1 MVYFFQ
7 WQPNDICQPQ
17 QELLL
22 QIFPLVLDRSIPF
35 SDFTGTLQRQVY
47 LLVLWLKNS
56 TQISRSRNGWIAD
69 NLSGPEAVGV
79 WQCPQATIRKISIFL
94 VGTNFLRN
102 GISWFIKHTVRSAMY
117 LSLKSVFVSFKD
129 SAYLLQ
135 KIMMS
140 YIFKSHFW

>member
-79 WQCPQATIRKISIFL
+79 GQCPQATIRKISIFL

-117 LSLKSVFVSFKD
+117 LSLKSVFVSSKD